1 MVVLHHGACNL
12 ICGASISL
20 MLAFPAH
27 AQAPAPDSASHE
39 ENTGQD
45 PTRPVTR
52 VDVRL
57 KYQDNP
63 GGFDAELLT
72 LRADKPLMFD
82 SGWKLSTRIDL
93 PFVRNNVV
101 SLDNLDGDHEA
112 GLGDVLVQALFI
124 SPPHGKATFGFGT
137 QLIMP
142 TGTQDQFTTDKWQL
156 APSALAVYQ
165 LPEISRGSFV
175 GVLVKDTFSFAGDDD
190 RLNINVASIQP
201 IFNWT
206 LPDKWFLTFAP
217 EAKFNTKDDWKL
229 FLPFDVTIGKK
240 ISPTTVVSLQT
251 DVALVDEFKQY
262 DWQTEFRIGFFF

>member
-1 MVVLHHGACNL
+1 LTFKAAKSVLSVSIAC
-12 ICGASISL
+12 G
-20 MLAFPAH
+20 LATAAH
-27 AQAPAPDSASHE
+27 AQAAPPGPDAHE

-72 LRADKPLMFD
+72 LRADKPFMFD

-93 PFVRNNVV
+93 PFVRNNVP
-101 SLDNLDGDHEA
+101 SLDNLDGNHEA

-142 TGTQDQFTTDKWQL
+142 TGTQDQFTTGKWQL

-175 GVLVKDTFSFAGDDD
+175 GMLVKDTFSFAGDDD
-190 RLNINVASIQP
+190 RLDINVASAQL
-201 IFNWT
+201 IFNWA
-206 LPDKWFLTFAP
+206 LPDKWFLTFSP
-217 EAKFNTKDDWKL
+217 EAKFNTKDDWKM
-229 FLPFDVTIGKK
+229 FLPFDMTIGKK
-240 ISPTTVVSLQT
+240 VNARTVVSLQT
-251 DVALVDEFKQY
+251 DIALVDEFEQY
-262 DWQTEFRIGFFF
+262 DWQTEFRVGFFF